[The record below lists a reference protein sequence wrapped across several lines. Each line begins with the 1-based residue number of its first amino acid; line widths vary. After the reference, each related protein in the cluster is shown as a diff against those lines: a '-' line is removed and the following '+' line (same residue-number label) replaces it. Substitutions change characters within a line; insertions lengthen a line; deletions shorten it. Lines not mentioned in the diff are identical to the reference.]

1 MSAKKKEPWEM
12 PEPPA
17 DIAKII
23 DKLDNGIK
31 LSPQEH
37 KDLEK
42 WEDSVGGFGGFMNQV
57 PQPEKKAQ

>member
-57 PQPEKKAQ
+57 QPPEKKAQ